1 MSGDL
6 QDPEVMLDTL
16 HMAYRYL
23 LDEMA
28 PDHLAGPE
36 RRRLN
41 ETHQR
46 ELGRRL
52 AAYWS
57 IKTPRLTAGHP
68 SVPSL

>member
-1 MSGDL
+1 MREAHL
-6 QDPEVMLDTL
+6 CDPKVMLDTL

-23 LDEMA
+23 LDECA
-28 PDHLAGPE
+28 PDHLSGSE

-41 ETHQR
+41 HEHQR

-57 IKTPRLTAGHP
+57 IDPPKLDRAHHL
-68 SVPSL
+68 